1 MKLAQ
6 ADIFGTIAPPTGVP
20 TDAGAFIGGAI
31 NIFLIVAAFAVL
43 LYMLSGAFDWII
55 SSGEK
60 ERIVKAQQKI
70 THAIIGILIV
80 IFALA
85 LFNVIAVQVLHIFT
99 DTGGGWQINLPK
111 IGP

>member
-1 MKLAQ
+1 MNLAQ

-31 NIFLIVAAFAVL
+31 NIFIIIAGTAVL
-43 LYMLSGAFDWII
+43 IYMLSGAFDWII
-55 SSGEK
+55 SGGEK

-70 THAIIGILIV
+70 TNAVIGIFIV

-85 LFNVIAVQVLHIFT
+85 LFNVIATQVLHIFT